1 MVYIVILHIWKKIY
15 KWWLVTIGDLLP
27 WNAANMPGSFWILY
41 FLLHKRHLSD
51 LYNFI
56 KVNDYN
62 SNFQADESYS
72 ESDLFTF

>member
-1 MVYIVILHIWKKIY
+1 MVYIVILHIWKKYISGDWLRLVICCLEMQQICPDHFEYCTFYYTSAIY
-15 KWWLVTIGDLLP
+15 RT
-27 WNAANMPGSFWILY
+27 
-41 FLLHKRHLSD
+41 
-51 LYNFI
+51 